1 MFAPAETLREEI
13 FALAIFPEATLIT
26 ATFAPAT
33 FKVVMFADVT
43 LRDRAF
49 MELIHDDPKAWVD

>member
-1 MFAPAETLREEI
+1 MPPVTVVVYMVAMFT
-13 FALAIFPEATLIT
+13 EA
-26 ATFAPAT
+26 A